1 MLTAGVLTL
10 NAIETPGA
18 ERAQEGGSI
27 REVEFMRSM
36 RLSFALAAVGSVLLA
51 ACGGTTGGG
60 SATVESDVSGTIR
73 AANWGG
79 NPTEN
84 ALVKKYEADFMTKYP
99 KIKVTQEEIPD
110 HFEDKIKTEM
120 SANNEPDAM
129 YVSTALMNFAAPN
142 GRLLDLNPLM
152 SKWGVS
158 ADEFIPTL
166 MTPWQLS
173 GKQYALPKDFG
184 DLVLFYNKSM
194 FTAAGLQAPTS
205 WDDIRSAAKT
215 LTKGPVKGL
224 SLPAD
229 AARFDAFLFGYGGQV
244 LSSDKTKA
252 VFNDQKA
259 QDALTFY
266 SSFQLQDKSS
276 DLPDKLGATWPGDAF
291 GKQKAAMVIEG
302 GWLIPY
308 MHDTYPSVQYGSVKI
323 PKFPSKQ
330 ASLLFTNGWG
340 CSAKSK
346 NQDACMLFVKYMTG
360 KDVQQQVLQSG
371 FALPARNDLG
381 SDPAITANP
390 DVKNLWDSATFAV
403 PWTFGPHEDKIQSA
417 LDTMLQ
423 SVLLGKSDVK
433 SALTKA
439 ETDVNSALSE

>member
-1 MLTAGVLTL
+1 
-10 NAIETPGA
+10 
-18 ERAQEGGSI
+18 
-27 REVEFMRSM
+27 MRSM
-36 RLSFALAAVGSVLLA
+36 RLGLALAAVGSVLLA
-51 ACGGTTGGG
+51 ACGGGNNAGGG
-60 SATVESDVSGTIR
+60 ATNEADVSGTIR

-84 ALVKKYEADFMTKYP
+84 SLVKKYEADFMAKYP

-152 SKWGVS
+152 SKWGVT

-166 MTPWQLS
+166 MTPWQLN

-184 DLVLFYNKSM
+184 DLVLFYNKTM
-194 FTAAGLQAPTS
+194 FTAAGLQTPTS
-205 WDDIRSAAKT
+205 WDDIKSAAKT
-215 LTKGPVKGL
+215 LTKGSVKGL

-252 VFNDQKA
+252 VFNDSKA

-308 MHDTYPSVQYGSVKI
+308 MHDTYPSVSYGSIKL
-323 PKFPSKQ
+323 PKFPVKES
-330 ASLLFTNGWG
+330 SLLFTNGWG
-340 CSAKSK
+340 CSAKTK

-360 KDVQQQVLQSG
+360 KVVQQQVLQSG
-371 FALPARNDLG
+371 FALPSRKDLG
-381 SDPAITANP
+381 TDPAITSNP
-390 DVKNLWDSATFAV
+390 DVKNLFDSATFATA
-403 PWTFGPHEDKIQSA
+403 WTFGPHESKINDAQNNA
-417 LDTMLQ
+417 IQ
-423 SVLLGKSDVK
+423 SVLLGKSNVK
-433 SALTKA
+433 SALDTA
-439 ETDVNSALSE
+439 VSDANSALSGG

>member
-1 MLTAGVLTL
+1 
-10 NAIETPGA
+10 
-18 ERAQEGGSI
+18 
-27 REVEFMRSM
+27 MRSM
-36 RLSFALAAVGSVLLA
+36 RLGLALAAVGSVLLA
-51 ACGGTTGGG
+51 ACGGGNNAGGG
-60 SATVESDVSGTIR
+60 ATNEADVTGTIR

-84 ALVKKYEADFMTKYP
+84 SLVKKYEADFMAKYP

-120 SANNEPDAM
+120 AANNEPDAM

-194 FTAAGLQAPTS
+194 FSAAGLQTPTS
-205 WDDIRSAAKT
+205 WDDVKSAAKT
-215 LTKGPVKGL
+215 LTKGSVKGL

-244 LSSDKTKA
+244 LSSDKNKA
-252 VFNDQKA
+252 VFNDQKS

-308 MHDTYPSVQYGSVKI
+308 MHDTYPSVSYGSIKL
-323 PKFPSKQ
+323 PKFPVKES
-330 ASLLFTNGWG
+330 SLLFTNGWG
-340 CSAKSK
+340 CSAKTK

-360 KDVQQQVLQSG
+360 KVVQQQVLQSG
-371 FALPARNDLG
+371 FALPSRKDLG
-381 SDPAITANP
+381 TDPAITSNP
-390 DVKNLWDSATFAV
+390 DVKNLFDSASFATA
-403 PWTFGPHEDKIQSA
+403 WTFGPHESKIYDAQNNA
-417 LDTMLQ
+417 IQ

-433 SALTKA
+433 TALDKA
-439 ETDVNSALSE
+439 VADANSAISGG

>member
-1 MLTAGVLTL
+1 
-10 NAIETPGA
+10 
-18 ERAQEGGSI
+18 
-27 REVEFMRSM
+27 MRSM
-36 RLSFALAAVGSVLLA
+36 RLSLALAALGSVLLA

-60 SATVESDVSGTIR
+60 GATSESDVSGTIR

-84 ALVKKYEADFMTKYP
+84 ALVKKYETDFMTKYP
-99 KIKVTQEEIPD
+99 KIKVTQEQIPD
-110 HFEDKIKTEM
+110 KFEDKIKTEM

-129 YVSTALMNFAAPN
+129 YVSTKLMNFAAPA
-142 GRLLDLNPLM
+142 GRLLDLTPLM

-158 ADEFIPTL
+158 KDDFVATL
-166 MTPWQLS
+166 MSPWQLN

-194 FTAAGLQAPTS
+194 FTAKNLQPPAS
-205 WDDIRSAAKT
+205 WDDVKADAKA
-215 LTKGPVKGL
+215 LTTATVKGI
-224 SLPAD
+224 SLPTD
-229 AARFDAFLFGYGGQV
+229 SARFDAFLFGYGGQV
-244 LSSDKTKA
+244 LSSDGKKA
-252 VFNDQKA
+252 AFNDSKG

-266 SSFQLQDKSS
+266 SSFQLKDKSS

-308 MHDTYPSVQYGSVKI
+308 MHDTYPSVQYGSVKL
-323 PKFPSKQ
+323 PKFPVKE

-340 CSAKSK
+340 CSAKTK

-360 KDVQQQVLQSG
+360 KTVQQQVLQSG
-371 FALPARNDLG
+371 FALPARKDLG
-381 SDPAITANP
+381 SDPAITSNP
-390 DVKNLWDSATFAV
+390 DVKNLWDTASFAV

-423 SVLLGKSDVK
+423 AVLLGKSDVK
-433 SALTKA
+433 TAMSKAEADVNTALT
-439 ETDVNSALSE
+439 E

>member
-1 MLTAGVLTL
+1 
-10 NAIETPGA
+10 
-18 ERAQEGGSI
+18 
-27 REVEFMRSM
+27 MRSM
-36 RLSFALAAVGSVLLA
+36 RLGLALAALGSVVLA
-51 ACGGTTGGG
+51 ACGGGSTS
-60 SATVESDVSGTIR
+60 SATNAADVTATLR

-84 ALVKKYEADFMTKYP
+84 ALVKKYEADFMTAYP
-99 KIKVTQEEIPD
+99 KIKITQEEIPTN
-110 HFEDKIKTEM
+110 FEDKIKTEM

-129 YVSTALMNFAAPN
+129 YVSTALMNFAAPA
-142 GRLLDLNPLM
+142 GRLLDLTPLM

-158 ADEFIPTL
+158 ADEYIPTL

-184 DLVLFYNKSM
+184 ILVLFYNKSM
-194 FTAAGLQAPTS
+194 FSAAGLATPTS
-205 WDDIRSAAKT
+205 WDDIKAAAKT
-215 LTKGPVKGL
+215 LTKGGVKGI

-229 AARFDAFLFGYGGQV
+229 GARFDAFLFGYGGQV

-252 VFNDQKA
+252 VFNDSKA
-259 QDALTFY
+259 QDALSFY

-308 MHDTYPSVQYGSVKI
+308 MHDTYPAVQYGSIKL
-323 PKFPSKQ
+323 PKFPVKQ
-330 ASLLFTNGWG
+330 SSLLFTNGWG
-340 CSAKSK
+340 CSAKTK
-346 NQDACMLFVKYMTG
+346 NQDACMLFVKYMTS
-360 KDVQQQVLQSG
+360 KVVQQQVLQSG
-371 FALPARNDLG
+371 FALPSRKDLG

-390 DVKNLWDSATFAV
+390 DVKNLFDSATFATA
-403 PWTFGPHEDKIQSA
+403 WTFGPHESKINDA
-417 LDTMLQ
+417 INTALQ

-433 SALTKA
+433 TALDKA
-439 ETDVNSALSE
+439 VADANAALAGG

>member
-1 MLTAGVLTL
+1 
-10 NAIETPGA
+10 
-18 ERAQEGGSI
+18 
-27 REVEFMRSM
+27 MRSR
-36 RLSFALAAVGSVLLA
+36 RLGLALAAVGSVLLA
-51 ACGGTTGGG
+51 ACGGAGTSGGG
-60 SATVESDVSGTIR
+60 ATNEADVSGTIR

-84 ALVKKYEADFMTKYP
+84 SLVKKYEADFMTKYP

-205 WDDIRSAAKT
+205 WDDIKSAAKT
-215 LTKGPVKGL
+215 LTKGSVKGI

-308 MHDTYPSVQYGSVKI
+308 MHDTYPSVSYGSIKL
-323 PKFPSKQ
+323 PKFPVKES
-330 ASLLFTNGWG
+330 SLLFTNGWG
-340 CSAKSK
+340 CSAKTK

-360 KDVQQQVLQSG
+360 KVVQQQVLQSG
-371 FALPARNDLG
+371 FALPSRKDLG
-381 SDPAITANP
+381 TDPAITANP
-390 DVKNLWDSATFAV
+390 DVKNLFDSATFATA
-403 PWTFGPHEDKIQSA
+403 WTFGPHESKVNDAQNNAI
-417 LDTMLQ
+417 Q

-433 SALTKA
+433 SALDKA
-439 ETDVNSALSE
+439 VADANTALSGG

>member
-1 MLTAGVLTL
+1 
-10 NAIETPGA
+10 
-18 ERAQEGGSI
+18 
-27 REVEFMRSM
+27 MRSM
-36 RLSFALAAVGSVLLA
+36 RLGLALAAVGSVLLA
-51 ACGGTTGGG
+51 ACGGGNNAGGG
-60 SATVESDVSGTIR
+60 ATNEADVTGTIR

-84 ALVKKYEADFMTKYP
+84 SLVKKYEADFMTKYP

-215 LTKGPVKGL
+215 LTKGSVKGL

-252 VFNDQKA
+252 VFNDSKA

-308 MHDTYPSVQYGSVKI
+308 MHDTYPSVSYGSIKL
-323 PKFPSKQ
+323 PKFPVKES
-330 ASLLFTNGWG
+330 SLLFTNGWG
-340 CSAKSK
+340 CSAKTK

-360 KDVQQQVLQSG
+360 KVVQQQVLQSG
-371 FALPARNDLG
+371 FALPSRKDLG
-381 SDPAITANP
+381 TDPAITANP
-390 DVKNLWDSATFAV
+390 DVKNLFDSATFATA
-403 PWTFGPHEDKIQSA
+403 WTFGPHESKINDAQNNA
-417 LDTMLQ
+417 IQ

-433 SALTKA
+433 SALDKA
-439 ETDVNSALSE
+439 VQEANSALSGG

>member
-1 MLTAGVLTL
+1 
-10 NAIETPGA
+10 
-18 ERAQEGGSI
+18 
-27 REVEFMRSM
+27 MRSM
-36 RLSFALAAVGSVLLA
+36 RLGLALAAVGSVLLA
-51 ACGGTTGGG
+51 ACGGGNNAGGG
-60 SATVESDVSGTIR
+60 ATNEADVTGTIR

-84 ALVKKYEADFMTKYP
+84 SLVKKYEADFMAKYP

-152 SKWGVS
+152 SKWGVT

-166 MTPWQLS
+166 MTPWQLK

-184 DLVLFYNKSM
+184 DLVLFYNKTM
-194 FTAAGLQAPTS
+194 FTAAGLQTPTS
-205 WDDIRSAAKT
+205 WDDIKSAAKT
-215 LTKGPVKGL
+215 LTKGSVKGL

-229 AARFDAFLFGYGGQV
+229 AARFGAFLFGYGGQV

-252 VFNDQKA
+252 VFNDSKA

-308 MHDTYPSVQYGSVKI
+308 MHDTYPSVSYGSIKL
-323 PKFPSKQ
+323 PKFPVKES
-330 ASLLFTNGWG
+330 SLLFTNGWG
-340 CSAKSK
+340 CSAKTK

-360 KDVQQQVLQSG
+360 KVVQQQVLQSG
-371 FALPARNDLG
+371 FALPSRKDLG
-381 SDPAITANP
+381 TDPAITSNP
-390 DVKNLWDSATFAV
+390 DVKNLFDSATFATA
-403 PWTFGPHEDKIQSA
+403 WTFGPHESKVNDAQNNAI
-417 LDTMLQ
+417 Q
-423 SVLLGKSDVK
+423 SVLLGKSNVK
-433 SALTKA
+433 SALDTA
-439 ETDVNSALSE
+439 VSDANSALSGG

>member
-1 MLTAGVLTL
+1 
-10 NAIETPGA
+10 
-18 ERAQEGGSI
+18 
-27 REVEFMRSM
+27 MRSM
-36 RLSFALAAVGSVLLA
+36 RLGLALAAVGSVLLA
-51 ACGGTTGGG
+51 ACGGGNNAGGG
-60 SATVESDVSGTIR
+60 ATNEADVTGTIR

-84 ALVKKYEADFMTKYP
+84 SLVKKYEADFMAKYP

-215 LTKGPVKGL
+215 LTKGSVKGL

-252 VFNDQKA
+252 VFNDSKA

-308 MHDTYPSVQYGSVKI
+308 MHDTYPSVSYGSIKL
-323 PKFPSKQ
+323 PKFPVKES
-330 ASLLFTNGWG
+330 SLLFTNGWG
-340 CSAKSK
+340 CSAKTK

-360 KDVQQQVLQSG
+360 KVVQQQVLQSG
-371 FALPARNDLG
+371 FALPSRKDLG
-381 SDPAITANP
+381 TDPAITANP
-390 DVKNLWDSATFAV
+390 DVKNLFDSATFATA
-403 PWTFGPHEDKIQSA
+403 WTFGPHESKINDAQNNA
-417 LDTMLQ
+417 IQ

-433 SALTKA
+433 SALDKA
-439 ETDVNSALSE
+439 VQEANSALSGG